1 MDLEW
6 GVEGGR
12 VRDRMK
18 HTETEMKAARDTKHC
33 TARVM
38 IIIKPIV

>member
-1 MDLEW
+1 MDMEW
-6 GVEGGR
+6 GVEGGG

-18 HTETEMKAARDTKHC
+18 HSETEMKAARHMKHR